1 MSSSAET
8 LAVRPPRPV
17 SRMWKIVAVA
27 VFGLAAVPVT
37 LMVGSWAAGHIGDG
51 TPATPSK
58 VTVPTTVR

>member
-8 LAVRPPRPV
+8 VALPPRRMA
-17 SRMWKIVAVA
+17 RMWKIVAVA
-27 VFGLAAVPVT
+27 VFGFVAVPAT

-58 VTVPTTVR
+58 VTVPTSIR